1 MKAIKSKTAE
11 MMIGILIL
19 GFWIFMF
26 MLGVK
31 NQFNIPTV
39 ESKHYYTFIEE
50 KQPIIIDLRESIE
63 LQKRPLDYDKTIHL
77 PFLFLESRLNQVN
90 IPQIRPLLLVCSDGN
105 RARLIATL
113 LNKKGVHSYFLRSG
127 LQDTRRQDTKNKIQD

>member
-1 MKAIKSKTAE
+1 MNIIKPKIIE
-11 MMIGILIL
+11 LMISILIL

-26 MLGVK
+26 MLGIK

-39 ESKHYYTFIEE
+39 ESRDFYTFVEE
-50 KQPIIIDLRESIE
+50 KKPIIIDLRESRE

-77 PFLFLESRLNQVN
+77 PFLLLESRLNQVN
-90 IPQIRPLLLVCSDGN
+90 IPQNGPLLLVCSDGN
-105 RARLIATL
+105 RGRLIATL

-127 LQDTRRQDTKNKIQD
+127 LEAVQNTR